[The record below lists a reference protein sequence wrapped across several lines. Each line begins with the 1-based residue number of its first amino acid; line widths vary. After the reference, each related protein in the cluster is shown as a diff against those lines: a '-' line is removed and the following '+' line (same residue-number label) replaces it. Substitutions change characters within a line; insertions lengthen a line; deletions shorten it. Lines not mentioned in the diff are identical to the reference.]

1 MQCFSQTAEAYSV
14 KSEDFRKFVTQT
26 DMETWR
32 ALEKNALQKELNILK
47 IMEGRY
53 KREEETNK
61 MSNVDLPNKYIDNE
75 LNYMKEIRK
84 AYFMPRD
91 DELKQLSDY
100 YDR

>member
-1 MQCFSQTAEAYSV
+1 V

-61 MSNVDLPNKYIDNE
+61 MSNVELPNKYIDNE